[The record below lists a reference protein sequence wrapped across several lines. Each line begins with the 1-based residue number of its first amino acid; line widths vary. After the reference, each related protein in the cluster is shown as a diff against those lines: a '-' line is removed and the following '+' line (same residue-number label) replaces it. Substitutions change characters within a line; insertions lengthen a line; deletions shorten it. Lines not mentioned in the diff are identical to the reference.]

1 MAQPYDVIV
10 IGAGLGG
17 LTAAALLARAGRRT
31 LVIERN
37 DSVGGAASTYKVGD
51 MLVEASL
58 HETSN
63 PGDPIDPKHAILAR
77 IGILDAIEWV
87 PTGAIYEV
95 RGGPVGQAFVLPDG
109 FEAARAALAD
119 RFPSARSGIAA
130 VLGDMERITTGLGT
144 LSRRREAFRN
154 PREGIGALLKLAP
167 LVRDWRQSVGQVC
180 ERAFAGNEAL
190 KCALAANLPYWHDD
204 PDTMWWILFA
214 VAQGG
219 YLASGGRYVR
229 GGSARLSHALADATT
244 RAGGEIVLGRQATDI
259 RLDADGRPSG
269 VVHADRT
276 GGESVEV
283 RAPIIVANAA
293 PAVLAALL
301 PAAARDRFW
310 SAYAGQPLSISLFS

>member
-1 MAQPYDVIV
+1 
-10 IGAGLGG
+10 
-17 LTAAALLARAGRRT
+17 
-31 LVIERN
+31 
-37 DSVGGAASTYKVGD
+37 

-77 IGILDAIEWV
+77 IGILDAVDWV

-95 RGGPVGQAFVLPDG
+95 RGGPVGQPFVLPDG
-109 FEAARAALAD
+109 FAMARAALTD
-119 RFPSARSGIAA
+119 RFPSAKSGIAA
-130 VLGDMERITTGLGT
+130 VLGDMERITVGLGT

-154 PREGIGALLKLAP
+154 PQRRFGALLKLAP
-167 LVRDWRQSVGQVC
+167 LVRDWRRSVGQVFD
-180 ERAFAGNEAL
+180 RAFGGNEAL

-244 RAGGEIVLGRQATDI
+244 QAGGEIVLGRQATDI

-269 VVHADRT
+269 VVHVDRKAASRWRR
-276 GGESVEV
+276 GRRSLSPMRLRRCSRPCCQPRREAVSGRPMPASLCRFRCFRRRSDCRCV
-283 RAPIIVANAA
+283 RRR
-293 PAVLAALL
+293 LAFEAIRHSCCR
-301 PAAARDRFW
+301 P
-310 SAYAGQPLSISLFS
+310 G